1 MTIYL
6 NSLKKKKKKEALL
19 LYFYPSFELQ
29 QLIHS
34 ADQLL

>member
-6 NSLKKKKKKEALL
+6 NSLKKKKEDLL

>member
-6 NSLKKKKKKEALL
+6 NSLKKKALL
-19 LYFYPSFELQ
+19 LYFYLSFELQ
-29 QLIHS
+29 ELIHS

>member
-6 NSLKKKKKKEALL
+6 NSLKKKKKEDLL